1 MNFGRYIMDIRN
13 KELKTTKEFIMKHA
27 FATFVFI
34 AGSIAA
40 FAGSAYALPLQVN
53 PFAEAARG
61 EAVIHTPIALDQ
73 GANQW
78 NHRTE
83 VTRGEAA
90 KLATIHWHGYTD
102 NTEADNLALRKKKH
116 WIGYAN
122 DKLALDQ
129 GANQWNHRDDDSRV
143 NPRLVL

>member
-1 MNFGRYIMDIRN
+1 
-13 KELKTTKEFIMKHA
+13 MKHA
-27 FATFVFI
+27 FATFFFVASI
-34 AGSIAA
+34 AGFGGVAN
-40 FAGSAYALPLQVN
+40 ALPLPVN

-61 EAVIHTPIALDQ
+61 EAVIHTPIALAQ

-83 VTRGEAA
+83 ATRGEAV
-90 KLATIHWHGYTD
+90 KLATIRWHGYTD
-102 NTEADNLALRKKKH
+102 NAEV
-116 WIGYAN
+116 

>member
-1 MNFGRYIMDIRN
+1 
-13 KELKTTKEFIMKHA
+13 MKHA

-40 FAGSAYALPLQVN
+40 FAGSAYALPLPVN

-61 EAVIHTPIALDQ
+61 DVAVHTTIALDQ

-83 VTRGEAA
+83 ATRGEAA
-90 KLATIHWHGYTD
+90 VATIRWHGYTD
-102 NTEADNLALRKKKH
+102 N
-116 WIGYAN
+116 
-122 DKLALDQ
+122 KLALDQ

>member
-27 FATFVFI
+27 FATFFFVASI
-34 AGSIAA
+34 AGFGGVAN
-40 FAGSAYALPLQVN
+40 ALPLPVN

-61 EAVIHTPIALDQ
+61 DAAIHT
-73 GANQW
+73 
-78 NHRTE
+78 T
-83 VTRGEAA
+83 V
-90 KLATIHWHGYTD
+90 
-102 NTEADNLALRKKKH
+102 
-116 WIGYAN
+116 
-122 DKLALDQ
+122 ALDQ

>member
-1 MNFGRYIMDIRN
+1 
-13 KELKTTKEFIMKHA
+13 MKHA

-40 FAGSAYALPLQVN
+40 FAGSAYALPLPVN

-61 EAVIHTPIALDQ
+61 EAAIHT
-73 GANQW
+73 
-78 NHRTE
+78 
-83 VTRGEAA
+83 
-90 KLATIHWHGYTD
+90 TI
-102 NTEADNLALRKKKH
+102 
-116 WIGYAN
+116 
-122 DKLALDQ
+122 ALDQ

>member
-1 MNFGRYIMDIRN
+1 MR
-13 KELKTTKEFIMKHA
+13 HA
-27 FATFVFI
+27 FATFVFT
-34 AGSIAA
+34 AASIAA
-40 FAGSAYALPLQVN
+40 FAGSAYALPLPVN

-83 VTRGEAA
+83 ATRGEAA
-90 KLATIHWHGYTD
+90 VATIRWHGYTD
-102 NTEADNLALRKKKH
+102 NAEVDNLALRKKKH

>member
-1 MNFGRYIMDIRN
+1 
-13 KELKTTKEFIMKHA
+13 MKHA

-40 FAGSAYALPLQVN
+40 FAGSAYALPLPVN

-61 EAVIHTPIALDQ
+61 EAVIHTTVALDQ

-78 NHRTE
+78 NHRPE
-83 VTRGEAA
+83 AARGEAA
-90 KLATIHWHGYTD
+90 VATIHWHGYTD
-102 NTEADNLALRKKKH
+102 NTET
-116 WIGYAN
+116 